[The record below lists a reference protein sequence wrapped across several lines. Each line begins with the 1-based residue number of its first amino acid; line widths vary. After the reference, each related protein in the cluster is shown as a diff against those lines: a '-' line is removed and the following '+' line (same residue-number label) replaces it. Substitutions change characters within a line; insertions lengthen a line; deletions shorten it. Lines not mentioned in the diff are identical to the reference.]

1 MDYNHTSLCIVTHRD
16 NAQNGLRQKM
26 LARVADYNANDSSLV
41 PCNIIDYMP
50 KTFSNRDMLYARDGN
65 GPDADYEVGIWNW
78 KASPNNNDI
87 SRDYI
92 ECDFVKELVPIIAF
106 HQHAS
111 TIQNLIENLKKGI
124 PFQYHVKHVLIYTTQ
139 ISGNYE
145 CVYCNQNNCSFENG
159 CITLKTEAAAIY
171 IYRLPI
177 FNFLPISNDLKAYKY
192 FTIRGKGIK
201 QNLKSENEVVRQ
213 IIIDRFSWKSASN
226 VGLTKS
232 SWQSLK
238 KFINNFSSDLI
249 HEIAEACN
257 CSSGEAENHLSTF
270 LSSGDESITTGI
282 LDYIRDD
289 EIEYIIE
296 TNEQIKQKFSEVYDK
311 KYFEISIEIEEEKK
325 KLGSLKSEV
334 SSLDNQ
340 KQNLCQQVE
349 TLQDKKNQLDMQLA
363 EKDRLTQQVTAKLQE
378 KVDAIRQDALLA
390 LDEIPVLSGLF
401 AQSRITEKKN
411 ISEDPI
417 YKPGVPYKENELE
430 LLSSWQDQITVLA
443 ESLEGT
449 GVMDAFTQLTARF
462 LFLAWF
468 HHIPILIA
476 GPCGENIAHAF
487 SVSVFG
493 RTAGIINC
501 DVLTTDE
508 SISNILESDESVI
521 LVRNPLHSGHT
532 DNFLRMIHN
541 NDTDKFFIAVTPY
554 ADDLCIE
561 PDGLMN
567 YVLPIF
573 TDLIVDNLPDNN
585 YVPAKRSSTF
595 ESFVTKKHE
604 KIKALNNLRLTP
616 VALSLANKEFGDLL
630 DIETKISEAEILY
643 RYAIV
648 PYSYTTNRREQA
660 AVMITEETRLNT
672 ETKQQLLAFL
682 GWEDE

>member
-16 NAQNGLRQKM
+16 TAQNGLRQKM
-26 LARVADYNANDSSLV
+26 LLRVADYNADVSSLV
-41 PCNIIDYMP
+41 PCNIIDYLP
-50 KTFSNRDMLYARDGN
+50 KIFNNRDMLYARDGN
-65 GPDADYEVGIWNW
+65 GPDADNEIGIWNW
-78 KASPNNNDI
+78 KASPKNNDT

-92 ECDFVKELVPIIAF
+92 ECDFVKDLVPIIAF

-111 TIQNLIENLKKGI
+111 TVQDLIENLKKGI
-124 PFQYHVKHVLIYTTQ
+124 PFQYYVKHVLIYTTR

-159 CITLKTEAAAIY
+159 CITLKTEADVID
-171 IYRLPI
+171 IYRLPTLD
-177 FNFLPISNDLKAYKY
+177 FLSMPNDLKVYKY
-192 FTIRGKGIK
+192 FTIRGESRK
-201 QNLKSENEVVRQ
+201 QNLRSEDEVVRK
-213 IIIDRFSWKSASN
+213 IIINRFSWKSASN

-238 KFINNFSSDLI
+238 NFINNFSSDLI
-249 HEIAEACN
+249 HEIAVACS
-257 CSSGEAENHLSTF
+257 CSSDEAENHLSTF
-270 LSSGDESITTGI
+270 LSSGDESITAGI

-289 EIEYIIE
+289 EIEYIID
-296 TNEQIKQKFSEVYDK
+296 TNEQIKQKFSEVYDQ
-311 KYFEISIEIEEEKK
+311 KYFAISIEIEEEKK
-325 KLGSLKSEV
+325 KLDSLKSEI
-334 SSLDNQ
+334 SSYNEK
-340 KQNLCQQVE
+340 KQNLCRQVE
-349 TLQDKKNQLDMQLA
+349 TLNDEKNQLDMQLA
-363 EKDRLTQQVTAKLQE
+363 EKDKLVQQASEKLKE
-378 KVDAIRQDALLA
+378 KIDAIRQDALLA
-390 LDEIPVLSGLF
+390 LDEIPLLSGLF
-401 AQSRITEKKN
+401 AQPRITVKKN
-411 ISEDPI
+411 NSEVPI
-417 YKPGVPYKENELE
+417 YKPGVPYKEEELE

-443 ESLEGT
+443 ESLEGA
-449 GVMDAFTQLTARF
+449 GVMDTFTQLTARF

-487 SVSVFG
+487 SVSAFG

-508 SISNILESDESVI
+508 SISYILESDESVI

-532 DNFLRMIHN
+532 DNFLRMIHT

-573 TDLIVDNLPDNN
+573 TDLIVDNPPDNN
-585 YVPAKRSSTF
+585 FVPAKRSSTF

-630 DIETKISEAEILY
+630 DIETKISEAETLY

-648 PYSYTTNRREQA
+648 PYSYATNRRKQA

-672 ETKQQLLAFL
+672 ETKQQFLAFL